1 MIDRGLRVLGVMQL
15 VGFAAFLGLCLTKG
29 RPEAN
34 AHPDV
39 RGGGDWGF
47 GGTDKGRP

>member
-1 MIDRGLRVLGVMQL
+1 VIDKTLRMLGVAQL
-15 VGFAAFLGLCLTKG
+15 LGGLALVVLCAGKG
-29 RPEAN
+29 RPDTN

-47 GGTDKGRP
+47 GGTDE